1 MSNDDEISPSSALQE
16 LHSIWVNA
24 TEDSISSD
32 LARATALAER
42 MPPESKEEVDRYL
55 QALWRLERW
64 LHDR

>member
-1 MSNDDEISPSSALQE
+1 MSNTDDFTPSGALEE
-16 LHSIWVNA
+16 LHSLWVNA
-24 TEDSISSD
+24 TEDTISSD